1 MHAPSSPVA
10 LNRRGGFAWSWRIGL
25 ACLAVAML
33 GGAIACRA
41 DADDGLA
48 AAGVPPVRVLVDA
61 YHAHTWIET
70 LPRPGLTDYH
80 LLHGPARAVAAL
92 TAMGYQCD
100 AQIEPWS
107 DAALNQ
113 TELIVINLV
122 SADRPP
128 FLVEEIEAL
137 MRFLKRGGG
146 AVIVTDHTNCYFHNH
161 VLGAWFHEL
170 GLQLHHDLACE
181 RPPLT
186 LSDGNAWLNIETFG
200 DHPVVRGLRNVGL
213 LSGGTVDERHG
224 IAWTSP
230 QSWADEARIPAFGE
244 GATPGFFGDY
254 RQQPAERRGPLAVI
268 AAKPIGQ
275 GRVVVIADQN
285 CIGGIFLN
293 YADNRRM
300 WLQSCVWAAGG
311 EEALRDTS
319 MLERGMAG
327 ESERSLVWCLEPLS
341 EHGYRW
347 SELANDG
354 LFHAFAMLNKHA
366 DARAT
371 DRALMAAHWMIV
383 PETELLQREAWQGL
397 VRAFLAQADRHVLV
411 LGQEHDAAKMAQ
423 WSEAAG
429 LIAVDEA
436 LPSGIR
442 KRYRSASGSRL
453 HWSEARDAWS
463 NKVLPGPGV
472 ARTEAEERADAGL
485 LEWMHAL
492 GLRRVPSVSDAV
504 LWPED

>member
-1 MHAPSSPVA
+1 MHAPSSLVA
-10 LNRRGGFAWSWRIGL
+10 VNRRGWIAIFWRIGL
-25 ACLAVAML
+25 AGLAFAVL
-33 GGAIACRA
+33 WGVIGCRA
-41 DADDGLA
+41 HADDGPA
-48 AAGVPPVRVLVDA
+48 AVVVPPVRVLVDA

-100 AQIEPWS
+100 VQIEPWS

-113 TELIVINLV
+113 TELVVINLV

-137 MRFLKRGGG
+137 MRFLRRGGG

-170 GLQLHHDLACE
+170 DLELHHDLACE

-186 LSDGNAWLNIETFG
+186 LSDGNAWLNIESLS

-213 LSGGTVDERHG
+213 LSGGTVDERFG

-230 QSWADEARIPAFGE
+230 QSWADDARIPAFGE
-244 GATPGFFGDY
+244 GASPGFFGDY
-254 RQQPAERRGPLAVI
+254 RQQPAERRGPLAVV

-293 YADNRRM
+293 YADNRRL

-311 EEALRDTS
+311 EEALSDTS
-319 MLERGMAG
+319 KIDRGMAG
-327 ESERSLVWCLEPLS
+327 ESERSQVWCLEPLS
-341 EHGYRW
+341 EHRYRW

-354 LFHAFAMLNKHA
+354 FFHAFAMLNKHA

-371 DRALMAAHWMIV
+371 DRAMMDAGWMIV
-383 PETELLQREAWQGL
+383 PETELITRDAWRRL
-397 VRAFLAQADRHVLV
+397 VLEFLAQPDRHVLV
-411 LGQEHDAAKMAQ
+411 LGHETDAATMET
-423 WSEAAG
+423 WSQAAG

-436 LPSGIR
+436 LPNGIR
-442 KRYRSASGSRL
+442 KRYRSTSGSQL
-453 HWSEARDAWS
+453 HWSDARDAWS
-463 NKVLPGPGV
+463 NKAMPDPGV
-472 ARTEAEERADAGL
+472 ASAEEEERSDAGVL
-485 LEWMHAL
+485 QWMHAL
-492 GLRRVPSVSDAV
+492 GFRRVPSVSDAV